1 MDARHLP
8 FSVAFCLQRPARRRW
23 GSRSEKLML
32 RRQLQINLLLPLVL
46 VVVLAIPGAAS
57 PVPSR
62 TDQTVDPRALFE
74 QAQRALNAGDY
85 AQAEQGFLAVLRI
98 DPQSAGAYFNLGVV
112 YLRTEKFDAAIA
124 SLEKAR
130 RLAPAIAGVEL
141 NLGLAHYRK
150 QDFRNAIPHF
160 ASYLSR
166 DPSTL
171 QAQYLKGISH
181 FMIHQYQQAVE
192 ALESIASRQQDDP
205 NFLLILGICY
215 YQKQDFDNA
224 IPHFAHYL

>member
-32 RRQLQINLLLPLVL
+32 RQLQINLLLPLVL
-46 VVVLAIPGAAS
+46 VVVLAISGAAS

-85 AQAEQGFLAVLRI
+85 AQAEQAFLAVLRI

-160 ASYLSR
+160 ASHLSR
-166 DPSTL
+166 DPSSI

-181 FMIHQYQQAVE
+181 FMIHQYQQA
-192 ALESIASRQQDDP
+192 
-205 NFLLILGICY
+205 
-215 YQKQDFDNA
+215 
-224 IPHFAHYL
+224 

>member
-1 MDARHLP
+1 MSSDGRQASAVLKWHLVCRGRQGGAGV
-8 FSVAFCLQRPARRRW
+8 SS
-23 GSRSEKLML
+23 SRSEKLML
-32 RRQLQINLLLPLVL
+32 RRQLRIRPKISLLLPLVL

-130 RLAPAIAGVEL
+130 RLA
-141 NLGLAHYRK
+141 
-150 QDFRNAIPHF
+150 
-160 ASYLSR
+160 
-166 DPSTL
+166 
-171 QAQYLKGISH
+171 
-181 FMIHQYQQAVE
+181 
-192 ALESIASRQQDDP
+192 
-205 NFLLILGICY
+205 
-215 YQKQDFDNA
+215 
-224 IPHFAHYL
+224 